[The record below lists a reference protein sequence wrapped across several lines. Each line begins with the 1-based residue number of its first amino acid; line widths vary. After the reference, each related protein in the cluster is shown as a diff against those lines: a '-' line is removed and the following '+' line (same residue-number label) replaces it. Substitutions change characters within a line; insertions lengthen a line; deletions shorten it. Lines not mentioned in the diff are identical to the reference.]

1 VKIEV
6 GVTHQI
12 RIDGESA
19 WIKLSI
25 EDECNAKD
33 MDDALEAL
41 STYVN
46 DKVIEIC
53 AQTASTVQN
62 YTGGK

>member
-1 VKIEV
+1 VKIEI

-25 EDECNAKD
+25 EAECN
-33 MDDALEAL
+33 ALEAL
-41 STYVN
+41 SEYVN
-46 DKVIEIC
+46 EKVIEIC